1 MKLIIIEIK
10 IDERWIRRELDE
22 YVEFFRRSINRISGL
37 NVRDIGLVVPS
48 PRVAKL
54 AQQAGFNDV
63 VTAANAS
70 DAAMLQALQQWRA
83 GD

>member
-37 NVRDIGLVVPS
+37 NVKDIGLVERTVDN
-48 PRVAKL
+48 
-54 AQQAGFNDV
+54 F
-63 VTAANAS
+63 
-70 DAAMLQALQQWRA
+70 
-83 GD
+83 